1 MPLTPLH
8 PVGPW
13 IPHVRWPRAF
23 SFWAI
28 TIGSMVSDL
37 EFLPLL
43 LLSRTLEGSRG
54 FMHSLL
60 GVLTLNALITVLAVR
75 SLVPPVLRW
84 AGRRW
89 PSSPEIFQF
98 AGQDVRK
105 DPRDWLTLY
114 TSATFGGLTHLLI
127 DLPTH
132 AYNPWLWPWQTV
144 PFSILPFADDP
155 WWDILAGIPVLLAL
169 AWILWRYWRR

>member
-1 MPLTPLH
+1 MT
-8 PVGPW
+8 
-13 IPHVRWPRAF
+13 WPRFF

-28 TIGSMVSDL
+28 TIGSVVNDL
-37 EFLPLL
+37 EFVPLL
-43 LLSRTLEGSRG
+43 ILSRSLAGSRG
-54 FMHSLL
+54 FMHSVL

-75 SLVPPVLRW
+75 FLVPPALRW

-89 PSSPEIFQF
+89 PESPRIFLF
-98 AGQDVRK
+98 AGQDLRK

-114 TSATFGGLTHLLI
+114 TSAAFGGLTHLII

-132 AYNPWLWPWQTV
+132 GYNPWLWPWQTV

-169 AWILWRYWRR
+169 VWMLWRFWRR